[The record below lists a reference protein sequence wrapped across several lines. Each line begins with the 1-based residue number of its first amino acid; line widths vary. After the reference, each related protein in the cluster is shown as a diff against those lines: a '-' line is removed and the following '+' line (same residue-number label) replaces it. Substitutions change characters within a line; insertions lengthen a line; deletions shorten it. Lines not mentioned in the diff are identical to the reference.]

1 MSIVQIS
8 KIQVRSGNLEDLP
21 QLSVG
26 EFGWA
31 TDAKRLF
38 IGNDPNTIGPIPD
51 NTEILTSISNGG
63 AGGSAAGNT
72 GEIQF
77 NFGGAFAASPNLTWN
92 GNTFTVIGDLEVEG
106 NTILDGNV
114 IYINKEV
121 FNVVDPVVQI
131 GGGPNG
137 APLTTNDGKDRGA
150 LLHYYVTGQGPVDA
164 FMGWDTGN
172 SEFGFGSNV
181 GILNDIITFYEYGNV
196 KVGNLLGN
204 VYGEFAEF
212 RSNVTVGD
220 SITPGT
226 ITSTGGVFGR
236 EIFSTN
242 GILFN
247 SNTMSGNSE
256 FPLGYNGV
264 SVGPITMEN
273 SANFLLTEGRWVIL

>member
-51 NTEILTSISNGG
+51 NTEVLTTLSANAVTG
-63 AGGSAAGNT
+63 AAGNT

-77 NFGGAFAASPNLTWN
+77 NFAGAFAASPNLTWN
-92 GNTFTVIGDLEVEG
+92 GNSFTVIGDLEVVG

-137 APLTTNDGKDRGA
+137 APLTVNDGKDRGA
-150 LLHYYVTGQGPVDA
+150 LLHYYVTGVGPVNA

-172 SEFGFGSNV
+172 SEFAFGSNV
-181 GILNDIITFYEYGNV
+181 DINNDVITFNEYGNV
-196 KVGNLLGN
+196 KVGNILGN
-204 VYGEFAEF
+204 IYGEFAEF
-212 RSNVTVGD
+212 KSNVTVGNAV
-220 SITPGT
+220 TPGT
-226 ITSTGGVFGR
+226 IVATGDIFGKR
-236 EIFSTN
+236 LFATN
-242 GILFN
+242 GIVFN
-247 SNTMSGNSE
+247 SNTITGNSV
-256 FPLGYNGV
+256 FPIGYNGV
-264 SVGPITMEN
+264 SAGPITMEN
-273 SANFLLTEGRWVIL
+273 DANLLLIEGHWVIL

>member
-51 NTEILTSISNGG
+51 NTEVLTNLSANTVTG
-63 AGGSAAGNT
+63 AAGNT

-92 GNTFTVIGDLEVEG
+92 GNTFTIAGNLEVDG
-106 NTILDGNV
+106 NTILAGNV

-121 FNVVDPVVQI
+121 FNVIDPVVQI

-137 APLTTNDGKDRGA
+137 APLTTNDGKDRGV
-150 LLHYYVTGQGPVDA
+150 LMHYYVTGEGPVNA

-181 GILNDIITFYEYGNV
+181 GILNDIVTFYEYGNV

-212 RSNVTVGD
+212 RSNITVGNAV
-220 SITPGT
+220 TPGT
-226 ITSTGGVFGR
+226 ITASGNIIGKQLLA
-236 EIFSTN
+236 TN
-242 GILFN
+242 GIIFTA
-247 SNTMSGNSE
+247 NTITGNIN
-256 FPLGYNGV
+256 FPVGYNGV

-273 SANFLLTEGRWVIL
+273 NANLLLTNERWVIL